1 MHAVV
6 ELLSVGNELLL
17 GNTINTNAAWIAT
30 HVTSAGAEVSR
41 ITTIGDNLREISG
54 EVKKS
59 LRRSPDFLIIT
70 GGIGPT
76 FDDMTLKGVAK
87 GLGRRVRLDQDAI
100 GLIRT
105 HYARRFG
112 GKRMQLTQPRL
123 KMAQIPQGSV
133 PIPNPVGTA
142 PAVLLTVHQT
152 EIFCLPGVP
161 SEAKAI
167 FLASIFERI
176 RSKGKGRAYV
186 ESWLRINGIYESAL
200 APIIDRV
207 MSHTPGVYIK
217 SHPRGIENNRANI
230 ELHFS
235 TFASTKSIG
244 SPIIR
249 KAVSEMKKELH
260 TRNVTVRTRTT
271 ASWNTD

>member
-1 MHAVV
+1 MPTAV
-6 ELLSVGNELLL
+6 EILSVGNELLL

-30 HVTSAGAEVSR
+30 QVTSAGAEVRR
-41 ITTIGDNLREISG
+41 ITTIGDNLPDISSEIRS
-54 EVKKS
+54 S
-59 LRRSPDFLIIT
+59 LQRRPGFLIVT

-87 GLGRRVRLDQDAI
+87 GLGRKVRTDPVAVKM
-100 GLIRT
+100 IRI

-112 GKRMQLTQPRL
+112 GKPMQLTKARV

-133 PIPNPVGTA
+133 PVPNPVGTA
-142 PAVLLTVHQT
+142 PAVLSTVGQT

-167 FLASIFERI
+167 FLASILERI
-176 RSKGKGRAYV
+176 RAKARGRAYV
-186 ESWLRINGIYESAL
+186 EIWLRINGIFESSL

-207 MSHTPGVYIK
+207 MARTPTVYIK

-235 TFASTKSIG
+235 TFASSRPSG
-244 SPIIR
+244 LGIIR
-249 KAVSEMKKELH
+249 KSVSQMRKELRG
-260 TRNVTVRTRTT
+260 RNVRIKASKT
-271 ASWNTD
+271 ASWNAD